1 MIRMDKNESAGT
13 PLSPETYFKILN
25 AQDYNFYH
33 DDDYDRFRTAYAN
46 YFGGFTKD
54 QVCAANGSDE
64 LIQKLMFIMPEGPC
78 LTLNPDFFMYQAFA
92 EQVGRPIEFVDAT
105 TDLQFPIEAVLARID
120 EVKPSFFI
128 LSNPHNPTGQ
138 RFDETY
144 LLQIADKMKAL
155 GGYLVIDEAYIDFS
169 TPLDI
174 TLEDHIVVM
183 HTLSKAFGL
192 AGLRVGV
199 LIGTEPTIDR
209 VRRIEHPYPLNILSL
224 RIATYLFEHPDSTKV
239 FVAQQRALSDRLK
252 NIFSRYVSDKIK
264 LYPSETNFI
273 LTAGSYAVSLGEYV
287 YDRGFKPRFYD
298 PITEQPMSD
307 CVRYSIATEEDL
319 DRFESIV
326 KEWSEQ
332 HDLSN

>member
-1 MIRMDKNESAGT
+1 MIKMDKNESPMT
-13 PLSPETYFKILN
+13 PLSPEIYFDILN
-25 AQDYNFYH
+25 NQDYNLYH

-46 YFGGFTKD
+46 YFGGFSKE

-78 LTLNPDFFMYQAFA
+78 LTLNPDFFMYQSFA

-105 TDLQFPIEAVLARID
+105 TDLQFPIEAVLTRID

-144 LLQIADKMKAL
+144 LLQIADKMKML

-192 AGLRVGV
+192 AGLRIGV
-199 LIGTEPTIDR
+199 LVGTETTLDL
-209 VRRIEHPYPLNILSL
+209 VRQIEQPYPLNILSL
-224 RIATYLFEHPDSTKV
+224 RIATYLFEHPDSTKK
-239 FVAQQRALSDRLK
+239 FVAKQRALSERLK
-252 NIFSRYVSDKIK
+252 DIFKRYVDEKLV

-273 LTAGSYAVSLGEYV
+273 LTAGTQAVALGEYV
-287 YDRGFKPRFYD
+287 KSHGFQPRFYN
-298 PITEQPMSD
+298 PITEQQMSD
-307 CVRYSIATEEDL
+307 CVRYSIVSDEDM
-319 DRFESIV
+319 DRFETIV